1 MLSRILVSLLLFT
14 VAGFASAQAPYPA
27 KPMRMII
34 PYPPGGGTDI
44 LGRPIAK
51 LLGDKLGQQV
61 LVDNRGGASGMVGA
75 EIAARSPGD
84 GYTILMSTSGEV
96 ALNVALYPKMSY
108 DPIRDFTPI
117 TQVGISPLVL
127 VAHPSL
133 PVKNVNDYV
142 ALAKKQPGSISY
154 SSIGSGSA
162 QHMAGEWMR
171 LLTGINIIHVPYK
184 GGGPQMTDLLGG
196 HSPRGFLALP
206 VAAPNIKNNRIRAVG
221 MTSAKRSAAFP
232 DVPTFDE
239 SGMPGFEVSQWW
251 AILVPRGTP
260 NEVVT
265 KLHTEISAIVK
276 NAEMKGRMAELG
288 VDPVGGE
295 GIAGTVCGMEARV
308 VGAEAA
314 DQRVHLVRVANVE
327 RRMRGEAFH
336 FVQRSGQARGGLH
349 RQPLVHHQC
358 FILPARMEFVQHL
371 GALR

>member
-1 MLSRILVSLLLFT
+1 MFVRVLVSLLLIAA
-14 VAGFASAQAPYPA
+14 AGGAFAQAQYPVKA
-27 KPMRMII
+27 MRMII

-51 LLGDKLGQQV
+51 LLGDKLGQQI
-61 LVDNRGGASGMVGA
+61 LIDNRGGASGMVGA
-75 EIAARSPGD
+75 EIAARSPAD

-108 DPIRDFTPI
+108 DPIKDFVPV
-117 TQVGISPLVL
+117 TQVGVSPLVL

-142 ALAKKQPGSISY
+142 ALAKKHPGSISY

-171 LLTGINIIHVPYK
+171 LLAGIDIIHVPYK

-196 HSPRGFLALP
+196 HSPSGFLALP
-206 VAAPNIKNNRIRAVG
+206 AAAPSIKNGRVRAIG
-221 MTSAKRSAAFP
+221 MTSAKRSSAFP
-232 DVPTFDE
+232 DVPTFAE

-260 NEVVT
+260 NDIVT

-276 NAEMKGRMAELG
+276 SADMKGRMADLG
-288 VDPVGGE
+288 VDPVGGTPE
-295 GIAGTVCGMEARV
+295 QLGE
-308 VGAEAA
+308 
-314 DQRVHLVRVANVE
+314 LVRTEIAKFRKIVADAKITLN
-327 RRMRGEAFH
+327 
-336 FVQRSGQARGGLH
+336 
-349 RQPLVHHQC
+349 
-358 FILPARMEFVQHL
+358 
-371 GALR
+371 

>member
-1 MLSRILVSLLLFT
+1 MNPHV
-14 VAGFASAQAPYPA
+14 Y
-27 KPMRMII
+27 
-34 PYPPGGGTDI
+34 
-44 LGRPIAK
+44 AK
-51 LLGDKLGQQV
+51 L
-61 LVDNRGGASGMVGA
+61 
-75 EIAARSPGD
+75 P
-84 GYTILMSTSGEV
+84 
-96 ALNVALYPKMSY
+96 Y
-108 DPIRDFTPI
+108 DTLRDFTI
-117 TQVGISPLVL
+117 IARGVDFPLL
-127 VAHPSL
+127 LLTHPSL

-196 HSPRGFLALP
+196 HSPSGFLALP

-288 VDPVGGE
+288 VDPVGG
-295 GIAGTVCGMEARV
+295 TP
-308 VGAEAA
+308 
-314 DQRVHLVRVANVE
+314 DQLGELVRSEIAKFKKIVADAKITLN
-327 RRMRGEAFH
+327 
-336 FVQRSGQARGGLH
+336 
-349 RQPLVHHQC
+349 
-358 FILPARMEFVQHL
+358 
-371 GALR
+371 

>member
-1 MLSRILVSLLLFT
+1 MFARVLVSLLLFA
-14 VAGFASAQAPYPA
+14 VAGGAFAQAQYPV

-61 LVDNRGGASGMVGA
+61 LIDNRGGASGMVGA
-75 EIAARSPGD
+75 EIAARSAPD
-84 GYTILMSTSGEV
+84 GYTILMSTSGEA
-96 ALNVALYPKMSY
+96 ALNVALYPKMNY
-108 DPIRDFTPI
+108 DPIKDFTPV

-133 PVKNVNDYV
+133 PVKDVNGYV

-154 SSIGSGSA
+154 SSIGAGSA

-196 HSPRGFLALP
+196 HSPSGFLALP
-206 VAAPNIKNNRIRAVG
+206 VAAPNIKNGRIRAVG

-232 DVPTFDE
+232 DVPTFAE

-260 NEVVT
+260 NDIVAR
-265 KLHTEISAIVK
+265 LHTEISVIVK

-288 VDPVGGE
+288 VDPVGGTPE
-295 GIAGTVCGMEARV
+295 QLGE
-308 VGAEAA
+308 
-314 DQRVHLVRVANVE
+314 LVRTEIAKFKKIVADAKITLN
-327 RRMRGEAFH
+327 
-336 FVQRSGQARGGLH
+336 
-349 RQPLVHHQC
+349 
-358 FILPARMEFVQHL
+358 
-371 GALR
+371 

>member
-1 MLSRILVSLLLFT
+1 MFARVLVSLLLIGL
-14 VAGFASAQAPYPA
+14 AGGVSAQAQYPVKA
-27 KPMRMII
+27 MRMII

-61 LVDNRGGASGMVGA
+61 LIDNRGGASGMVGA
-75 EIAARSPGD
+75 EIAARSPAD

-108 DPIRDFTPI
+108 DPIKDFVPV
-117 TQVGISPLVL
+117 TQVGVSPLVL

-142 ALAKKQPGSISY
+142 ALAKKHPGSISY

-171 LLTGINIIHVPYK
+171 LLSGIDIIHVPYK

-196 HSPRGFLALP
+196 HSPSGFLALP
-206 VAAPNIKNNRIRAVG
+206 AAAPSIKNGRVRAIG
-221 MTSAKRSAAFP
+221 MTSAKRSSAFP
-232 DVPTFDE
+232 DVPTFAE

-251 AILVPRGTP
+251 AVLVPRGTP
-260 NEVVT
+260 NDIVA

-276 NAEMKGRMAELG
+276 SADMKGRMADLG
-288 VDPVGGE
+288 VDPVGGTPE
-295 GIAGTVCGMEARV
+295 QLGE
-308 VGAEAA
+308 
-314 DQRVHLVRVANVE
+314 LVRTEIAKFRKIVADAKITLN
-327 RRMRGEAFH
+327 
-336 FVQRSGQARGGLH
+336 
-349 RQPLVHHQC
+349 
-358 FILPARMEFVQHL
+358 
-371 GALR
+371 

>member
-1 MLSRILVSLLLFT
+1 MFARVLVSLLLIAL
-14 VAGFASAQAPYPA
+14 AGAASAQAQYPV

-61 LVDNRGGASGMVGA
+61 LIDNRGGASGMVGA
-75 EIAARSPGD
+75 EIAARSPAD

-108 DPIRDFTPI
+108 DPIRDFVPV

-133 PVKNVNDYV
+133 PAKNVTEYV
-142 ALAKKQPGSISY
+142 ALAKKRPGSISY

-171 LLTGINIIHVPYK
+171 LLTGIDIIHVPYK

-196 HSPRGFLALP
+196 HSPSGFLSLP
-206 VAAPNIKNNRIRAVG
+206 AAAPSIKNGRVRAVG
-221 MTSAKRSAAFP
+221 MTSAKRSSAFP
-232 DVPTFDE
+232 DVPTFAE

-260 NEVVT
+260 NDIVAR
-265 KLHTEISAIVK
+265 LHAEISVIVK
-276 NAEMKGRMAELG
+276 NAEMKGRMADLG
-288 VDPVGGE
+288 VDPVGGTPE
-295 GIAGTVCGMEARV
+295 QLGE
-308 VGAEAA
+308 
-314 DQRVHLVRVANVE
+314 LVRTEIAKFKKIVADAKITLN
-327 RRMRGEAFH
+327 
-336 FVQRSGQARGGLH
+336 
-349 RQPLVHHQC
+349 
-358 FILPARMEFVQHL
+358 
-371 GALR
+371 

>member
-1 MLSRILVSLLLFT
+1 MFARVLLSLLLIA
-14 VAGFASAQAPYPA
+14 VASAVSAQAQYPVKA
-27 KPMRMII
+27 MRMII

-61 LVDNRGGASGMVGA
+61 LIDNRGGASGMVGA
-75 EIAARSPGD
+75 EIAARSPAD

-96 ALNVALYPKMSY
+96 ALNVALYPKMTY
-108 DPIRDFTPI
+108 DPIKDFVPV

-142 ALAKKQPGSISY
+142 ALAKKHPGSISY

-171 LLTGINIIHVPYK
+171 LVTGIDIIHVPYK

-196 HSPRGFLALP
+196 HSPSGLLALP
-206 VAAPNIKNNRIRAVG
+206 AAAPSIKNGRVRAVG
-221 MTSAKRSAAFP
+221 MTSAKRSSAFP
-232 DVPTFDE
+232 DVPTFAE

-260 NEVVT
+260 NDIVA

-276 NAEMKGRMAELG
+276 TAEMKERMAGLG
-288 VDPVGGE
+288 VDPVGGTPE
-295 GIAGTVCGMEARV
+295 QLGE
-308 VGAEAA
+308 
-314 DQRVHLVRVANVE
+314 LVRTEIAKFRKIVADAKITLN
-327 RRMRGEAFH
+327 
-336 FVQRSGQARGGLH
+336 
-349 RQPLVHHQC
+349 
-358 FILPARMEFVQHL
+358 
-371 GALR
+371 

>member
-1 MLSRILVSLLLFT
+1 MFARVLMSLLLIA
-14 VAGFASAQAPYPA
+14 VAGGVSAQAQYPVKA
-27 KPMRMII
+27 MRMII

-61 LVDNRGGASGMVGA
+61 LIDNRGGASGMVGA
-75 EIAARSPGD
+75 EIAARSPAD

-108 DPIRDFTPI
+108 DPIKDFLPV

-142 ALAKKQPGSISY
+142 ALAKKHPGSISY

-171 LLTGINIIHVPYK
+171 LQTGIDIIHVPYK

-196 HSPRGFLALP
+196 HSPSGFLALP
-206 VAAPNIKNNRIRAVG
+206 VAAPNIKNGRIRAVG
-221 MTSAKRSAAFP
+221 MTSAKRSSAFP
-232 DVPTFDE
+232 DVPTFAE

-260 NEVVT
+260 NDIVA

-276 NAEMKGRMAELG
+276 NAEMKGRMADLG
-288 VDPVGGE
+288 VDPLGGTPE
-295 GIAGTVCGMEARV
+295 QLGELMRTEIAKFRKIV
-308 VGAEAA
+308 A
-314 DQRVHLVRVANVE
+314 DAKITLN
-327 RRMRGEAFH
+327 
-336 FVQRSGQARGGLH
+336 
-349 RQPLVHHQC
+349 
-358 FILPARMEFVQHL
+358 
-371 GALR
+371 

>member
-1 MLSRILVSLLLFT
+1 MLTRILVSLLLFSVT
-14 VAGFASAQAPYPA
+14 GFASAQAPYPA

-75 EIAARSPGD
+75 EIAARSAAD

-108 DPIRDFTPI
+108 DPVRDFTPV

-133 PVKNVNDYV
+133 PVKNVNDFV
-142 ALAKKQPGSISY
+142 TLAKKQPGLISY

-196 HSPRGFLALP
+196 HSPSGFLALP

-260 NEVVT
+260 NDIVA

-276 NAEMKGRMAELG
+276 TAEMKGRMAELG
-288 VDPVGGE
+288 VDPVGGTPDQLGE
-295 GIAGTVCGMEARV
+295 LVKTEIAKFKKIV
-308 VGAEAA
+308 A
-314 DQRVHLVRVANVE
+314 DAKITLN
-327 RRMRGEAFH
+327 
-336 FVQRSGQARGGLH
+336 
-349 RQPLVHHQC
+349 
-358 FILPARMEFVQHL
+358 
-371 GALR
+371 

>member
-1 MLSRILVSLLLFT
+1 MFARVLMSLMLIA
-14 VAGFASAQAPYPA
+14 VAGGVSAQAQYPVKA
-27 KPMRMII
+27 MRMII

-61 LVDNRGGASGMVGA
+61 LIDNRGGASGMVGA
-75 EIAARSPGD
+75 EIAARSPAD

-108 DPIRDFTPI
+108 DPIKDFLPV

-142 ALAKKQPGSISY
+142 ALAKKHPGSISY

-171 LLTGINIIHVPYK
+171 LLTGIDIIHVPYK

-196 HSPRGFLALP
+196 HSPSGFLALP
-206 VAAPNIKNNRIRAVG
+206 VAAPNIKNGRIRAVG
-221 MTSAKRSAAFP
+221 MTSAKRSSAFP
-232 DVPTFDE
+232 DVPTFAE

-260 NEVVT
+260 NDIVA

-276 NAEMKGRMAELG
+276 NAEMKGRMADLG
-288 VDPVGGE
+288 VDPVGGTPE
-295 GIAGTVCGMEARV
+295 QLGELIRTEIAKFRKIV
-308 VGAEAA
+308 A
-314 DQRVHLVRVANVE
+314 DAKITLN
-327 RRMRGEAFH
+327 
-336 FVQRSGQARGGLH
+336 
-349 RQPLVHHQC
+349 
-358 FILPARMEFVQHL
+358 
-371 GALR
+371 

>member
-1 MLSRILVSLLLFT
+1 MFVRVLVSLLLIA
-14 VAGFASAQAPYPA
+14 VAGGVSAQAQYPV

-61 LVDNRGGASGMVGA
+61 LIDNRGGASGMVGA
-75 EIAARSPGD
+75 EIAARSPAD

-96 ALNVALYPKMSY
+96 ALNVALYPKMTY
-108 DPIRDFTPI
+108 DPIKDFLPV

-142 ALAKKQPGSISY
+142 ALAKKHPGSISY

-171 LLTGINIIHVPYK
+171 LLTGIDILHVPYK

-196 HSPRGFLALP
+196 HSPSGFLALP
-206 VAAPNIKNNRIRAVG
+206 VAAPNIKNGRIRAVG
-221 MTSAKRSAAFP
+221 MTSAKRSSAFP
-232 DVPTFDE
+232 EVPTFAE

-260 NEVVT
+260 HDIVA

-276 NAEMKGRMAELG
+276 NAEMKGRMADLG
-288 VDPVGGE
+288 VDPVGGTPE
-295 GIAGTVCGMEARV
+295 QLGELMRAEIAKFRKIV
-308 VGAEAA
+308 AEAKIT
-314 DQRVHLVRVANVE
+314 LN
-327 RRMRGEAFH
+327 
-336 FVQRSGQARGGLH
+336 
-349 RQPLVHHQC
+349 
-358 FILPARMEFVQHL
+358 
-371 GALR
+371 

>member
-1 MLSRILVSLLLFT
+1 MFARVLVSLLLIGL
-14 VAGFASAQAPYPA
+14 AGGVSAQAQYPVKA
-27 KPMRMII
+27 MRMII

-61 LVDNRGGASGMVGA
+61 LIDNRGGASGMVGA
-75 EIAARSPGD
+75 EIAARSPAD

-108 DPIRDFTPI
+108 DPIKDFVPV
-117 TQVGISPLVL
+117 TQVGVSPLVL

-142 ALAKKQPGSISY
+142 ALAKKHPGSISY

-171 LLTGINIIHVPYK
+171 LLSGIDIIHVPYK

-196 HSPRGFLALP
+196 HSPSGFLALP
-206 VAAPNIKNNRIRAVG
+206 AAAPSIKNGRVRAIG
-221 MTSAKRSAAFP
+221 MTSAKRSSAFP
-232 DVPTFDE
+232 DVPTFAE

-260 NEVVT
+260 NDIVT

-276 NAEMKGRMAELG
+276 NAEMKGRMADLG
-288 VDPVGGE
+288 VDPVGGTPE
-295 GIAGTVCGMEARV
+295 QLGE
-308 VGAEAA
+308 
-314 DQRVHLVRVANVE
+314 LVRTEIAKFRKIVADAKITLN
-327 RRMRGEAFH
+327 
-336 FVQRSGQARGGLH
+336 
-349 RQPLVHHQC
+349 
-358 FILPARMEFVQHL
+358 
-371 GALR
+371 

>member
-1 MLSRILVSLLLFT
+1 
-14 VAGFASAQAPYPA
+14 
-27 KPMRMII
+27 
-34 PYPPGGGTDI
+34 
-44 LGRPIAK
+44 
-51 LLGDKLGQQV
+51 
-61 LVDNRGGASGMVGA
+61 MVGA
-75 EIAARSPGD
+75 ELAARSPGD

-96 ALNVALYPKMSY
+96 ALNVALYPKMNY
-108 DPIRDFTPI
+108 DPIKDFTPI

-142 ALAKKQPGSISY
+142 ALAKKRPGLISY

-196 HSPRGFLALP
+196 HSPSGFLALP

-221 MTSAKRSAAFP
+221 MTSAKRSSAFP

-260 NEVVT
+260 NDVVT

-288 VDPVGGE
+288 VDPVGGTPE
-295 GIAGTVCGMEARV
+295 QLGE
-308 VGAEAA
+308 
-314 DQRVHLVRVANVE
+314 LVRSEIAKYRKIVADAKITLN
-327 RRMRGEAFH
+327 
-336 FVQRSGQARGGLH
+336 
-349 RQPLVHHQC
+349 
-358 FILPARMEFVQHL
+358 
-371 GALR
+371 